1 MGMNKKWIMAEA
13 EEKKVLHLQKALN
26 IHPVLCHVLVSRGIE
41 TFEQAKDFFRP
52 DLGMLH
58 DPFLMKGMREA
69 VNRITSAL
77 ERKEKIRIYG
87 DYDVDGTTAVAVMY
101 NFLARFI
108 DPELISYYIPNRY
121 TEGYGLSSRGISHAR
136 QAGCSL
142 MIVLDCGIRSVEL
155 VEEANQLGIDV
166 IICDHHLPGE
176 TLPQAVAVLNPKQE
190 HCPYPFKELSGCGI
204 GFKLIT
210 ALARA
215 WDIPDQDLPYNFL
228 DLVAASIASDIVPI
242 IGENRILAYYG
253 LKKVNENPSVGIRIL
268 KEVSCIR
275 GKMNIANLVFF
286 IGPKINAA
294 GRMNDA
300 AKVIRLFT
308 EHNPEHICKIAQEL
322 NADNKERITFD
333 KNTTLEALA
342 MMEEPAWQNKKSI
355 VLHHEQWHKGV
366 VGIVASRILE
376 HHYKPTIIL
385 TTSNGKITG
394 SARSVHGFDIH
405 SAISA
410 CADLLDH
417 YGGHQFAAG
426 VTMPVEN
433 LARFQD
439 TFERVVS
446 ESIAPESLSPFL
458 HIDAELPL
466 SDIRLP
472 LLKIIEQFEPCGPMN
487 PAPVFVSRGVR
498 DNGSSRIVKQEHLQL
513 HLHQNGT
520 NMKGIAFRMAE
531 WLPFL
536 QSGNAIDIAYHIERN
551 EWNGNVA
558 AEIRVIDIKK
568 STA

>member
-1 MGMNKKWIMAEA
+1 
-13 EEKKVLHLQKALN
+13 
-26 IHPVLCHVLVSRGIE
+26 
-41 TFEQAKDFFRP
+41 
-52 DLGMLH
+52 
-58 DPFLMKGMREA
+58 
-69 VNRITSAL
+69 
-77 ERKEKIRIYG
+77 
-87 DYDVDGTTAVAVMY
+87 
-101 NFLARFI
+101 
-108 DPELISYYIPNRY
+108 
-121 TEGYGLSSRGISHAR
+121 
-136 QAGCSL
+136 
-142 MIVLDCGIRSVEL
+142 
-155 VEEANQLGIDV
+155 
-166 IICDHHLPGE
+166 
-176 TLPQAVAVLNPKQE
+176 
-190 HCPYPFKELSGCGI
+190 
-204 GFKLIT
+204 
-210 ALARA
+210 
-215 WDIPDQDLPYNFL
+215 
-228 DLVAASIASDIVPI
+228 
-242 IGENRILAYYG
+242 
-253 LKKVNENPSVGIRIL
+253 
-268 KEVSCIR
+268 
-275 GKMNIANLVFF
+275 
-286 IGPKINAA
+286 
-294 GRMNDA
+294 
-300 AKVIRLFT
+300 
-308 EHNPEHICKIAQEL
+308 
-322 NADNKERITFD
+322 
-333 KNTTLEALA
+333 